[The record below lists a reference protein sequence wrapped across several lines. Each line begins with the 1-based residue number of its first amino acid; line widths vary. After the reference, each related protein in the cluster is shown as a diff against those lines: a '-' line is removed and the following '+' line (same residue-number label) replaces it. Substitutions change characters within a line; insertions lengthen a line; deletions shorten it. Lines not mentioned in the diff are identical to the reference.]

1 MILEKDIQNFEKSK
15 NRIVFELTGKEN
27 VSDLVS
33 IPYLDMAITF
43 RYIVGIFQDEIAS
56 ISLKQEHLDS
66 WGVGTSD
73 IMHHARINTPKILP
87 PRVTPMIDALKELSG
102 IDFTGD
108 DTDISLSPLFIL
120 SNEYSTRGASAILY
134 PGVIEEFAEQ
144 LESDIYIIPSSIHE
158 VILVPDQFGI
168 TSSSY
173 ASMIQEVNSTE
184 VSPSEVLS
192 DHPYYF
198 SLSDKKIRHSMMA

>member
-56 ISLKQEHLDS
+56 ISLRQEHLDK
-66 WGVGTSD
+66 WGVGTAD
-73 IMHHARINTPKILP
+73 IMHYARINTPKILP
-87 PRVTPMIDALKELSG
+87 PKVTPMIDALKELSG
-102 IDFTGD
+102 IEFAGD
-108 DTDISLSPLFIL
+108 DPDISLSPLFIL
-120 SNEYSTRGASAILY
+120 SNEYSTRGASALLY
-134 PGVIEEFAEQ
+134 PGVLEEFADQ
-144 LESDIYIIPSSIHE
+144 FESDICIIPSSIHE
-158 VILVPDQFGI
+158 VILVPDQLDI
-168 TSSSY
+168 TSSNY
-173 ASMIQEVNSTE
+173 ASMIQEINSTE
-184 VSPSEVLS
+184 VSPHEILS

-198 SLSDKKIRHSMMA
+198 SQSDRKIRHSMMD